1 MFELLSPQ
9 YVLNINI
16 KEIVIFIKTL
26 EIPYKLKL
34 GLIIPRASFHDGK
47 QIILSATI
55 R

>member
-1 MFELLSPQ
+1 MFELPSPQ

-16 KEIVIFIKTL
+16 KEIVGFIKTL

-34 GLIIPRASFHDGK
+34 GLIVLRAPFYDGK
-47 QIILSATI
+47 QTISNATI